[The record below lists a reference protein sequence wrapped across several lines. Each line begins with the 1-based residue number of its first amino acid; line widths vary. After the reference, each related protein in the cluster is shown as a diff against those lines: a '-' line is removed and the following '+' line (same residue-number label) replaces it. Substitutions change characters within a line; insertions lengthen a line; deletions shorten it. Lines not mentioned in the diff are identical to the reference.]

1 MSGERRRKL
10 FESFIRSQKQFLSQN
25 RTGENMAQFSAGSIN
40 KAVLSFRMRLRE
52 YVNAGGEQFGRLL

>member
-1 MSGERRRKL
+1 
-10 FESFIRSQKQFLSQN
+10 
-25 RTGENMAQFSAGSIN
+25 MAQFSAGSIN